1 MGDSLKNK
9 TAQGLFWGL
18 INNGTQQLLN
28 LLFGIFLARLLEPSD
43 YGMVGMLSIFS
54 LIAGTIQES
63 GFISA
68 LAKKREIINKDYNA
82 VFWFSVIVSFI
93 LYISFFLLSPYI
105 AKFYNN
111 PDLELLA
118 RCSFISFF
126 IASFGTASSASLFRN
141 MMVKHKTYA
150 TFVALFFS
158 GIIGVSLAFKGFSY
172 WGIIIQNLIYVSIY
186 TLLIFYFAPWKPSL
200 NIDFSPIKE
209 MIGFSSKLLLT
220 NIFIHLNNNIFSIVL
235 GRYYTENE
243 VGQYNQ
249 ANKWNYMGYS
259 LISGMVGS
267 VALPMFSQISD
278 DTERQ
283 RRAFRKMLRF
293 TSFISFPA
301 MFGLALIAPE
311 MITILITDKWLP
323 SALILQVLAVGGAFL
338 PIVNLYSNLL
348 MSKGKSDI
356 YLWNTVVLG
365 LLQLTLVL
373 LLYPYGIAVMIKA
386 YVALNVLWLLVWHY
400 FLFKEIQLPLI
411 HALKDIGAFAVIAFF
426 VMLATWYLTKSI
438 ENIYIL
444 IIAKVLI
451 ASLLYVMVM
460 WLSRSVTFKECLG
473 YLLKKNGKDGI
484 QIL

>member
-43 YGMVGMLSIFS
+43 YGMVGMLTIFS
-54 LIAGTIQES
+54 LIAASLQES
-63 GFISA
+63 GFTVA
-68 LAKKREIINKDYNA
+68 LAKKAEVTSKDYNA
-82 VFWFSVIVSFI
+82 VFWFSSGLSFCMYWI
-93 LYISFFLLSPYI
+93 LFFSAPLIADFYKTTELIPLSRYLFI
-105 AKFYNN
+105 GF
-111 PDLELLA
+111 
-118 RCSFISFF
+118 FIS
-126 IASFGTASSASLFRN
+126 SLSMVPSAYMFRN
-141 MMVKHKTYA
+141 MQVKQKALA
-150 TFVALFFS
+150 TFVALAVS
-158 GIIGVSLAFKGFSY
+158 GTVGIILAYNGFSY
-172 WGIIIQNLIYVSIY
+172 WGIATQSIVYILTLTIIYWFLC
-186 TLLIFYFAPWKPSL
+186 PWRPSF

-209 MIGFSSKLLLT
+209 MIGFSSKLLFT

-249 ANKWNYMGYS
+249 ANKWNYMGHS

-311 MITILITDKWLP
+311 MITIMITDKWLP
-323 SALILQVLAVGGAFL
+323 SALILQVLAIGGAFL
-338 PIVNLYSNLL
+338 PIVSLYSNLL

-365 LLQLTLVL
+365 LLQLALIL
-373 LLYPYGIAVMIKA
+373 LLYPYGIAMMIKA

-400 FLFKEIQLPLI
+400 FLFKEIRLPLI

-426 VMLATWYLTKSI
+426 VMLATWYVTKAI

-444 IIAKVLI
+444 ITAKILV

-473 YLLKKNGKDGI
+473 YLLKKNR
-484 QIL
+484 

>member
-54 LIAGTIQES
+54 LIAASLQES
-63 GFISA
+63 GFTVA
-68 LAKKREIINKDYNA
+68 LAKKTEVTSKDYNA
-82 VFWFSVIVSFI
+82 VFWFSSGLSFCMYWI
-93 LYISFFLLSPYI
+93 LFFSAPLIADFYKTPELIPLSRYLFI
-105 AKFYNN
+105 GF
-111 PDLELLA
+111 
-118 RCSFISFF
+118 FIS
-126 IASFGTASSASLFRN
+126 SLSMVPSAYMFRN
-141 MMVKHKTYA
+141 MQVKQKALA
-150 TFVALFFS
+150 TFVALAVS
-158 GIIGVSLAFKGFSY
+158 GTVGIILAYNGFSY
-172 WGIIIQNLIYVSIY
+172 WGIATQSIVYILTLTIIYWFLC
-186 TLLIFYFAPWKPSL
+186 PWRPSF

-209 MIGFSSKLLLT
+209 MIGFSSKLLFT

-249 ANKWNYMGYS
+249 ANKWNYMGHS

-311 MITILITDKWLP
+311 MITIMITDKWLP
-323 SALILQVLAVGGAFL
+323 SALILQVLAIGGAFL
-338 PIVNLYSNLL
+338 PIVSLYSNLL

-365 LLQLTLVL
+365 LLQLALIL
-373 LLYPYGIAVMIKA
+373 LLYPYGIAMMIKA

-400 FLFKEIQLPLI
+400 FLFKEIRLPLI

-426 VMLATWYLTKSI
+426 VMLATWYVTKAI

-444 IIAKVLI
+444 ITAKILV

-473 YLLKKNGKDGI
+473 YLLKKNR
-484 QIL
+484 

>member
-43 YGMVGMLSIFS
+43 YGMVGMLTIFS
-54 LIAGTIQES
+54 LIAASLQES
-63 GFISA
+63 GFTVA
-68 LAKKREIINKDYNA
+68 LAKKAEVTSKDYNA
-82 VFWFSVIVSFI
+82 VFWFSSGLSFCMYWI
-93 LYISFFLLSPYI
+93 LFFSAPLIADFYKTPELISLSRYLFI
-105 AKFYNN
+105 GF
-111 PDLELLA
+111 
-118 RCSFISFF
+118 FIS
-126 IASFGTASSASLFRN
+126 SLSMVPSAYMFRN
-141 MMVKHKTYA
+141 MQVKQKALA
-150 TFVALFFS
+150 TFVALAIS
-158 GIIGVSLAFKGFSY
+158 GTVGIILAYNGFSY
-172 WGIIIQNLIYVSIY
+172 WGIATQSIVYILTLTIIYWFLC
-186 TLLIFYFAPWKPSL
+186 PWRPSF

-209 MIGFSSKLLLT
+209 MIGFSSKLLFT

-249 ANKWNYMGYS
+249 ANKWNYMGHS

-311 MITILITDKWLP
+311 MITIMITDKWLP
-323 SALILQVLAVGGAFL
+323 SALILQVLAIGGAFL
-338 PIVNLYSNLL
+338 PIVSLYSNLL

-365 LLQLTLVL
+365 LLQLALIL
-373 LLYPYGIAVMIKA
+373 LLYPYGIAMMIKA

-426 VMLATWYLTKSI
+426 VMLATWYVTKAI

-444 IIAKVLI
+444 ITAKILV

-473 YLLKKNGKDGI
+473 YLLKKNR
-484 QIL
+484 

>member
-1 MGDSLKNK
+1 
-9 TAQGLFWGL
+9 
-18 INNGTQQLLN
+18 
-28 LLFGIFLARLLEPSD
+28 
-43 YGMVGMLSIFS
+43 
-54 LIAGTIQES
+54 
-63 GFISA
+63 
-68 LAKKREIINKDYNA
+68 
-82 VFWFSVIVSFI
+82 
-93 LYISFFLLSPYI
+93 
-105 AKFYNN
+105 
-111 PDLELLA
+111 
-118 RCSFISFF
+118 
-126 IASFGTASSASLFRN
+126 
-141 MMVKHKTYA
+141 
-150 TFVALFFS
+150 
-158 GIIGVSLAFKGFSY
+158 
-172 WGIIIQNLIYVSIY
+172 
-186 TLLIFYFAPWKPSL
+186 
-200 NIDFSPIKE
+200 
-209 MIGFSSKLLLT
+209 MIGFSSKLLFT

-249 ANKWNYMGYS
+249 ANKWNYMGHS

-311 MITILITDKWLP
+311 MITIMITDKWLP
-323 SALILQVLAVGGAFL
+323 SALILQVLAIGGAFL
-338 PIVNLYSNLL
+338 PIVSLYSNLL

-365 LLQLTLVL
+365 LLQLALIL
-373 LLYPYGIAVMIKA
+373 LLYPYGIAMMIKA

-400 FLFKEIQLPLI
+400 FLFKEIRLPLI

-426 VMLATWYLTKSI
+426 VMLATWYVTKAI

-444 IIAKVLI
+444 ITAKILV

-473 YLLKKNGKDGI
+473 YLLKKNR
-484 QIL
+484 